1 MDSAKAKLG
10 MGRQKLAA
18 DGSPRPPPK
27 RPRFPAADVI
37 IDGVNDD
44 DSPPSTLLFGATPLP
59 DAELVINEQG
69 KLDRLKIQSTSQV
82 FEQYIMNKFSKLSE
96 KAMLHECTE
105 YANTGMASC
114 QQRIDCANTI
124 NKEAK
129 RDMDDVVTTL
139 MDDKQGADFA
149 NMILYRYDYVQ
160 NLKCASSIV
169 KNLRLSKIA
178 KRKTPPK
185 QLVNVT
191 DPVTFGGIPV
201 AKTETLKLL

>member
-69 KLDRLKIQSTSQV
+69 KLDRLKIQSTSPV
-82 FEQYIMNKFSKLSE
+82 FKQYIMIKFSKLCFMN
-96 KAMLHECTE
+96 APNMLTPAWLAVSRELIVPI
-105 YANTGMASC
+105 
-114 QQRIDCANTI
+114 Q
-124 NKEAK
+124 
-129 RDMDDVVTTL
+129 
-139 MDDKQGADFA
+139 
-149 NMILYRYDYVQ
+149 
-160 NLKCASSIV
+160 SIR
-169 KNLRLSKIA
+169 KLR
-178 KRKTPPK
+178 
-185 QLVNVT
+185 
-191 DPVTFGGIPV
+191 
-201 AKTETLKLL
+201 ETWTMW